1 MFPYR
6 LNKRFWEVYDG
17 VVRARPFYVLPYAQQ
32 GKSQVKQ
39 QQQLSLPVDTQQH
52 VEPSLIAAPEPSTS
66 QLEENAKELERREQ
80 IRSETKN

>member
-1 MFPYR
+1 MFPCR

-32 GKSQVKQ
+32 GKSQVNQ
-39 QQQLSLPVDTQQH
+39 QQPSLPVDTQQH

-66 QLEENAKELERREQ
+66 QLEENAKGLERREQ
-80 IRSETKN
+80 IRSETKK